1 MKIQEIEQVLDFMA
15 SIGYSN
21 RDGALMLS
29 KYFNARANGY
39 TAEQAASIIF
49 TEYESALNK
58 ELDLTE
64 KIKAFHKRLCKIDGY
79 KPEMISDAI
88 EDFYKIGK

>member
-64 KIKAFHKRLCKIDGY
+64 KIKAFHKRLCKVDGY
-79 KPEMISDAI
+79 TPEMVSDAV
-88 EDFYKIGK
+88 ENFYKVNQ